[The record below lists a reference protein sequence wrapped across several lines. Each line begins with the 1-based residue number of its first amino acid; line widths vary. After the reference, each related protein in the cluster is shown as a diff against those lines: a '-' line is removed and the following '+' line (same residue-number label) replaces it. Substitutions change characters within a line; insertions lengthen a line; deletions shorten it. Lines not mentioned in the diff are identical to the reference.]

1 MNVTAFVVTVWE
13 LQYTEKRILN
23 VYECVVMS
31 GEGNIERN

>member
-1 MNVTAFVVTVWE
+1 MNVTAFVVRVWE

-23 VYECVVMS
+23 VYEFVVMS